1 MDISTLLKMTPA
13 QPGTGKTPSAEGS
26 SESAQRFD
34 DALRAKLAAAA
45 DASQGTAAASQS
57 ALAPLAMLAGL
68 HIPGGASAAPDSTG
82 TLADGLA
89 NTELE
94 ATPGEQAGLTPI
106 LPQRTDV
113 TAAATPGTNTTASET
128 ALMSGTP
135 AAAAVPL
142 TQSNIQGNRQAADS
156 ESVAGDKLSTEISA
170 LITDT
175 NTQRKNA
182 TTQATAMTGTVS
194 AETAVSTSA
203 ASAAVNTLD
212 NAATVT
218 TATASASNPISSTT
232 APVTPAAT
240 QSPAAASLV
249 SVTGSAAWGEEFSQH
264 LIGMAH
270 RGDKQVDLHL
280 HPRELGALSVSLSLD
295 DQGARAQFISANAT
309 VRSAVEQALPQLREA
324 LAQQG
329 VTLGETSVGDQH
341 QPSSDQQARHA
352 PGAGIAARASDTDSI
367 ETAAEPI
374 APGVTDSLPRPH
386 GVDLYA

>member
-1 MDISTLLKMTPA
+1 MDISTLLKMTPV
-13 QPGTGKTPSAEGS
+13 QSGTGKTPSAEGS

-34 DALRAKLAAAA
+34 DALRAKLTAAT

-57 ALAPLAMLAGL
+57 ALPPLAMLAGL
-68 HIPGGASAAPDSTG
+68 HIPGGVSAAPDSTG

-94 ATPGEQAGLTPI
+94 ATPGEQADLTPV
-106 LPQRTDV
+106 LPQRTDMT
-113 TAAATPGTNTTASET
+113 TAATSVTNTTASEA
-128 ALMSGTP
+128 ALISGTP

-142 TQSNIQGNRQAADS
+142 TQSHTQGNRQTAGS
-156 ESVAGDKLSTEISA
+156 ELVASDKLSTEISA

-175 NTQRKNA
+175 NAQRKNA
-182 TTQATAMTGTVS
+182 ATQATAMTGTVS
-194 AETAVSTSA
+194 VETAVSTSTA
-203 ASAAVNTLD
+203 TAAVNTLD
-212 NAATVT
+212 SAAA
-218 TATASASNPISSTT
+218 ATASASNPISSTT

-240 QSPAAASLV
+240 QSPATASLA

-280 HPRELGALSVSLSLD
+280 HPRELGSLSVSLSLD

-329 VTLGETSVGDQH
+329 LTLGETSVGDQH
-341 QPSSDQQARHA
+341 QPSSDQHSRHA
-352 PGAGIAARASDTDSI
+352 PGAGIAGRTSDTDTV
-367 ETAAEPI
+367 ETAAEPT
-374 APGVTDSLPRPH
+374 AADGTDRLLRPR